1 MYSNNTF
8 NTPIWRC
15 ILILCVSILW
25 ACYGSTSL
33 QGQMLSPA
41 SSLNLVELQ
50 ATNGPRIYSNIDSV
64 RVATPFNITLVG
76 PNIKD
81 GEVIFPDSS
90 SFPPTLFLSKATYEK
105 GISEDSVQYTFQYF
119 GNQDLVLNS
128 LQIRYNTQDDT
139 LSITVPSFRVP
150 FSSRLEPMIAR
161 GDSLALNPIKPNYT
175 FVNPWIYVLI
185 LIVLITILILLWWYY
200 RFRNKETK
208 PKHSVELPVYESPL
222 ENLQSELKSIQEVEF
237 PKTDGTIKVYYS
249 RISDAFRDYYEILYG
264 FPALESTSRELLEYL
279 NQIAESTDLITKIGT
294 LLMKADRV
302 KFAKFKPN
310 EEQIRLIIDESFACL
325 DLLSDQHK
333 RRLQTHKE
341 EFQQLHGYP
350 QNSEPRVSL
359 Q

>member
-15 ILILCVSILW
+15 ILILCISILW
-25 ACYGSTSL
+25 AYYGSTSL
-33 QGQMLSPA
+33 QGQMLSTA
-41 SSLNLVELQ
+41 SSLNQVELQ

-64 RVATPFNITLVG
+64 RVATPFNITIVG

-90 SFPPTLFLSKATYEK
+90 SFPPTLFLSKATYDK

-128 LQIRYNTQDDT
+128 LQIRYSTQDDT

-237 PKTDGTIKVYYS
+237 PITDEAVKIYYS
-249 RISDAFRDYYEILYG
+249 RVSDAFRNYYETLYG
-264 FPALESTSRELLEYL
+264 FPALESTTRELLEYL
-279 NQIAESTDLITKIGT
+279 NQIAESTSLIEKIGE
-294 LLMKADRV
+294 LLKNADRV
-302 KFAKFKPN
+302 KFAKFKPS
-310 EEQIRLIIDESFACL
+310 EGQIRYLLEEAFNCLELLIER
-325 DLLSDQHK
+325 HK
-333 RRLQTHKE
+333 RRLEAHKQ
-341 EFQQLHGYP
+341 EFEQLHGYP
-350 QNSEPRVSL
+350 LNSEAGDSL
-359 Q
+359 